1 MSVRK
6 IWWKEFFC
14 LIIRAFCMSVFAGEE
29 WMVKNG
35 EIGEKL
41 EKKGY
46 LMPKSV
52 RRGIG
57 N

>member
-1 MSVRK
+1 
-6 IWWKEFFC
+6 
-14 LIIRAFCMSVFAGEE
+14 MSVFAGEE

>member
-1 MSVRK
+1 MVERVFVFDYTCFSY
-6 IWWKEFFC
+6 EC
-14 LIIRAFCMSVFAGEE
+14 FAGEE

-41 EKKGY
+41 KKKGY

-57 N
+57 D